1 MCFFTNFVVAIILLF
16 RKNNERKKEAKRM
29 LIVGAFGSISGYIIA
44 LLYFYLTRDES
55 FLSIVNLSS
64 IGFLVGAGYTMI
76 LFSLLPRKLRL
87 KGVIEEQ

>member
-29 LIVGAFGSISGYIIA
+29 LIVGAFGSIAGYIIA
-44 LLYFYLTRDES
+44 LLYFYFTRDES